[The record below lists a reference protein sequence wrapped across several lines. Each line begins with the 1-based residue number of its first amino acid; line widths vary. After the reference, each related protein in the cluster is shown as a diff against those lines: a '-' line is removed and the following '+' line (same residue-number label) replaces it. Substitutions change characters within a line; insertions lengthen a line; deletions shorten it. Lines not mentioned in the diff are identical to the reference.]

1 MVLLCYLESS
11 SPDLC
16 FKANS
21 MSRRAQRPEL
31 EFGSDSFL
39 DVVCNIVG
47 ILIILIVVV
56 GVKVDRQ
63 PKLTEQATAEV
74 SQRGVDQTQLLAERQ
89 HALDLLRRNEQE
101 TAGQLQTLQT
111 DEAQSQLLLQQTM
124 EAQELARQQL
134 ESEQQQAERR
144 RKQAADLEADR
155 EVMAARIAA
164 LQKSLKDKSKD
175 TLKLGQMLAS
185 VSTSEK
191 EMDAKIR
198 ATVVETQKLQEVLES
213 AEQAAQPT
221 GRMQHRLSP
230 VTKPAENAELHFR
243 VSNGRISEIPLEELL
258 TRLKEQVLARR
269 STVMR
274 FNQFDGTVG
283 PAQGYLMNYTVEKEG
298 PTTLEA
304 LQTGDGRTRVNV
316 TRWKIEPDTSLI
328 EETFDQAVR
337 PGSRYRQRI
346 ETAVPDTVVTMWI
359 YPDSFSG
366 FASLREIAH
375 GLQLRV
381 AARPL
386 PEGTPIVGS
395 PSGSRST
402 AQ

>member
-1 MVLLCYLESS
+1 
-11 SPDLC
+11 
-16 FKANS
+16 

-63 PKLTEQATAEV
+63 PKVADEAAAKLAVRSADQADVIAAH
-74 SQRGVDQTQLLAERQ
+74 QK
-89 HALDLLRRNEQE
+89 ALDELRISEQQI
-101 TAGQLQTLQT
+101 AGQLAALHSDDEKAMVQIQQTL
-111 DEAQSQLLLQQTM
+111 
-124 EAQELARQQL
+124 EAQELARQKL
-134 ESEQQQAERR
+134 ESDQKKSERL
-144 RKQAADLEADR
+144 RKQMSDLESDR
-155 EVMAARIAA
+155 NVISARVAS
-164 LQKSLKDKSKD
+164 LQKALNDKSRD
-175 TLKLGQMLAS
+175 ALKLGQILAK
-185 VSTSEK
+185 VTATEQQL
-191 EMDAKIR
+191 DDQLQ
-198 ATVVETQKLQEVLES
+198 ATVVETQRLQEVLENTK
-213 AEQAAQPT
+213 QAALPSD
-221 GRMQHRLSP
+221 RLQHRLSP
-230 VTKPAENAELHFR
+230 VTKPVEKGELHFR

-258 TRLKEQVLARR
+258 DRLKDQVLSRR
-269 STVMR
+269 TTVMR
-274 FNQFDGTVG
+274 LSQFDGMVG
-283 PAQGYLMNYTVEKEG
+283 PVRGYTMSYTVEKDG

-304 LQTGDGRTRVNV
+304 LQNGDGRTRVNV
-316 TRWKIEPDTSLI
+316 SRWKIDPDPSLI
-328 EETFDQAVR
+328 DESFAEAVR

-359 YPDSFSG
+359 YPDSFKG
-366 FASLREIAH
+366 FGTLREIAH

-386 PEGTPIVGS
+386 PAGTPIVGS

>member
-1 MVLLCYLESS
+1 
-11 SPDLC
+11 
-16 FKANS
+16 

-56 GVKVDRQ
+56 GVKVERQ
-63 PKLTEQATAEV
+63 PKLTEQATAQA
-74 SQRGVDQTQLLAERQ
+74 SQRGVNQAQLLAERQ
-89 HALDLLRRNEQE
+89 RAFDLLRRDEQE
-101 TAGQLQTLQT
+101 TVGQLQTLQT
-111 DEAQSQLLLQQTM
+111 DDAQSQLLIQQTM

-134 ESEQQQAERR
+134 ESDQQQAERR

-155 EVMAARIAA
+155 DAMAARVAS
-164 LQKSLKDKSKD
+164 LQKILKDKSQD
-175 TLKLGQMLAS
+175 NLKLGQRLAR

-191 EMDAKIR
+191 EFDEKLQ
-198 ATVVETQKLQEVLES
+198 ATVIETQKLQEVLES
-213 AEQAAQPT
+213 AEQAARPT
-221 GRMQHRLSP
+221 AKMQHRLSP
-230 VTKPAENAELHFR
+230 VTKPAENAEVHFR

-258 TRLKEQVLARR
+258 DRLKEQVLARR

-274 FNQFDGTVG
+274 FNQFDGVVG
-283 PAQGYLMNYTVEKEG
+283 PVHGYVMNYTVEKEG

-304 LQTGDGRTRVNV
+304 LQNGDGRTRVNV
-316 TRWKIEPDTSLI
+316 TRWKIDPDSSLT

-346 ETAVPDTVVTMWI
+346 ETAVPDTVITMWI

-366 FASLREIAH
+366 FAPLREIAH

>member
-1 MVLLCYLESS
+1 
-11 SPDLC
+11 
-16 FKANS
+16 

-63 PKLTEQATAEV
+63 PKVADEAAAKLAVRSADQADLIAAH
-74 SQRGVDQTQLLAERQ
+74 QK
-89 HALDLLRRNEQE
+89 ALDELRISEQQI
-101 TAGQLQTLQT
+101 AGQLAALHSDDEKAMVQIQQTL
-111 DEAQSQLLLQQTM
+111 
-124 EAQELARQQL
+124 EAQELARQKL
-134 ESEQQQAERR
+134 ESDQKKSERL
-144 RKQAADLEADR
+144 RKQMSDLESDR
-155 EVMAARIAA
+155 NVISARVAS
-164 LQKSLKDKSKD
+164 LQKALNDKSRD
-175 TLKLGQMLAS
+175 ALKLGQILAK
-185 VSTSEK
+185 VTATEQQL
-191 EMDAKIR
+191 DDQLQ
-198 ATVVETQKLQEVLES
+198 ATVVETQRLQEVLENTK
-213 AEQAAQPT
+213 QAALPSD
-221 GRMQHRLSP
+221 RLQHRLSP
-230 VTKPAENAELHFR
+230 VTKPVEKGELHFR

-258 TRLKEQVLARR
+258 DRLKDQVLSRR
-269 STVMR
+269 TTVMR
-274 FNQFDGTVG
+274 LSQFDGMVG
-283 PAQGYLMNYTVEKEG
+283 PVRGYTMSYTVEKDG

-304 LQTGDGRTRVNV
+304 LQNGDGRTRVNV
-316 TRWKIEPDTSLI
+316 SRWKIDPDPSLI
-328 EETFDQAVR
+328 DESFAEAVR

-359 YPDSFSG
+359 YPDSFKG
-366 FASLREIAH
+366 FGTLREIAH

-386 PEGTPIVGS
+386 PAGTPIVGS